1 MSGGAAPITWLVV
14 ILREMRR
21 AALVL
26 GGVLVAAGMVMAFAG
41 DHPTSSVLIVLG
53 FFVGVVGFGSR

>member
-1 MSGGAAPITWLVV
+1 
-14 ILREMRR
+14 MRR

-53 FFVGVVGFGSR
+53 FFVGVIGFGSR